1 MNNTV
6 LAKIFDHPY
15 YSVSRQI
22 QKQVSPKI
30 WNLTWRKIDLPVW
43 EQHASQVRNK
53 IFDKMDSM
61 KL

>member
-6 LAKIFDHPY
+6 LAKIFDHPSY
-15 YSVSRQI
+15 DVSRQI

-30 WNLTWRKIDLPVW
+30 NNLTWRKINLPVW
-43 EQHASQVRNK
+43 EQHVSQVRNK

>member
-6 LAKIFDHPY
+6 LAKIFDHPSY
-15 YSVSRQI
+15 DVSRQI

-30 WNLTWRKIDLPVW
+30 WNLTRRKIDLPVW
-43 EQHASQVRNK
+43 EQHTSQVRNK
-53 IFDKMDSM
+53 IFDKIGSM

>member
-6 LAKIFDHPY
+6 LAKIFDHPSY
-15 YSVSRQI
+15 DVSRQI

-30 WNLTWRKIDLPVW
+30 WNLTRRKIDLPVW
-43 EQHASQVRNK
+43 EQHTSQVRNK
-53 IFDKMDSM
+53 IFDKMGSM

>member
-1 MNNTV
+1 MNNSV
-6 LAKIFDHPY
+6 LAKIFDHPAHD
-15 YSVSRQI
+15 VSRQI

-30 WNLTWRKIDLPVW
+30 KNLTWREINLPVW
-43 EQHASQVRNK
+43 EQLVSQVRYK